1 MCAGFRVF
9 VWEYEY
15 AYAWVWSELFEVEY
29 MGLLG
34 EVSRLNLG
42 EVKFETVV
50 LKYVELNQG

>member
-1 MCAGFRVF
+1 
-9 VWEYEY
+9 
-15 AYAWVWSELFEVEY
+15 